1 LITHAE
7 IYKRGR
13 ADLRIEDDRV
23 TDIGSLQPKP
33 GERVLDA
40 QSGALLP
47 GLHDHHIHL
56 LSYAASLDSVRC
68 GPPEVVSQADLIQ
81 ALRNARPTETGWIR
95 GFGYHHSVAGEI
107 DRHWLDRHGPE
118 VPIRIQHR
126 SGRLWIL
133 NGAALDQLPAHVDP
147 CGRLYDQDLQ
157 LRDWLPPADPAVRE
171 ASERL
176 ASYGVTHVTDMSPGN
191 DNASASLI
199 AALQRRGD
207 LMQHVQLAG
216 TPELETGGPTKIH
229 LHESALPTF
238 EHLCSIIRASHA
250 KNRNV
255 AVHCVTEAELVFT
268 LAAIREASPRAGDR
282 IEHASVTPPALL
294 EQIRELGLSVVTQPN
309 FIAERG
315 DAYLTDVPECEHPWL
330 YRCRGFLSRGIP
342 LAGGT
347 DAPFGHPD
355 PWRAMSAAVT
365 RRTANGQVLG
375 PEEAL
380 TPEDALAL
388 FLDPDSDVEGAADLC
403 LLDACW
409 AEARDDLAALRVRAT
424 IRSGELI
431 YDRDTA
437 PFIS

>member
-1 LITHAE
+1 MLITHAE
-7 IYKRGR
+7 IYQRGPG
-13 ADLRIEDDRV
+13 DLRIEDGRV
-23 TDIGSLQPKP
+23 ADIGTLQPNP

-40 QSGALLP
+40 QGGALLP

-68 GPPEVVSQADLIQ
+68 GPPEIGTASELIE
-81 ALRNARPTETGWIR
+81 ALHRQPPNAAGWIR
-95 GFGYHHSVAGEI
+95 GFGYHDSVAGEI

-133 NGAALDQLPAHVDP
+133 NGAALDQLPVHVDP
-147 CGRLYDQDLQ
+147 RGRLYDQDVQ
-157 LRDWLPPADPAVRE
+157 LRDWLPPANPPVRE

-176 ASYGVTHVTDMSPGN
+176 ASYGVTHLTDMTPGN

-238 EHLCSIIRASHA
+238 EHLCSIVRTSHA
-250 KNRNV
+250 AERNV
-255 AVHCVTEAELVFT
+255 AVHCVTETELVFT

-282 IEHASVTPPALL
+282 IEHASITPPALL
-294 EQIRELGLSVVTQPN
+294 EQIRELGLTVVTQPN

-315 DAYLTDVPECEHPWL
+315 DAYLASIPECEHPWL
-330 YRCRGFLSRGIP
+330 YRGRGFLSHGIP

-355 PWRAMSAAVT
+355 PWRAMSAAVS
-365 RRTANGQVLG
+365 RETANGYVLG

-403 LLDACW
+403 LLDARW
-409 AEARDDLAALRVRAT
+409 AVAREDLAAHRVRTT

-431 YDRDTA
+431 YDRV
-437 PFIS
+437 